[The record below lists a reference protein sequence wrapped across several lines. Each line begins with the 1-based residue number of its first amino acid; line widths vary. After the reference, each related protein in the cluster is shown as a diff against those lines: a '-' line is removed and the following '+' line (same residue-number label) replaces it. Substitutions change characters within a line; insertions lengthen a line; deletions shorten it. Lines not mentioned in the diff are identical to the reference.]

1 VVVNKLNKELEN
13 IFGLYNNLI
22 KNILSQ
28 ELSVVALKS
37 VDEVHPGLKINHQK
51 GSLSEINYLKIA
63 SFLSLCTSSKNTQ
76 LQ

>member
-37 VDEVHPGLKINHQK
+37 VDEVHPNLKVKQM
-51 GSLSEINYLKIA
+51 GSLSEINYSKIA
-63 SFLSLCTSSKNTQ
+63 SFLSLYSASKNSMIQ
-76 LQ
+76 